1 MASTQLAERLGMNND
16 IYEHDVPINV
26 GRSSFPLSNKR
37 EFHLDAGMIVP
48 IRLIETLPK
57 DVFDISV
64 EYILKSFPL
73 VVAPFTSYKVRT
85 HWYYCKLSDLWR
97 GAQTMLTKGNDG
109 SLSLSVPTLN
119 PYTPL
124 PSFISGES
132 NDVVY
137 DTPQSLASYFRFA
150 SGHVPLVQ
158 STDNGYNEPYA
169 QCCNPSSAYSTAVSN
184 VSAPYG
190 GVSVL
195 PFLMY
200 QKIYRFAYQ
209 IPNLLQNN
217 KVWYPNDLTDGWR
230 INYSKTNLSA
240 NGCFFVPDGSVPTIT
255 TSNSP
260 APSASV
266 SDEAVNLLQL
276 RYGLFERDR
285 FTSALPWAQRGSAPT
300 ISVSNPVE
308 MFDSLGN
315 KIILDGTSGSGDD
328 LIIGSSSEFAST
340 TPDYD
345 DNLLDKSYKGSLY
358 LYARDSPNSS
368 SYHDRS
374 FGLRTDMKF
383 DLNQFRELI
392 ALTVWQERNAM
403 IQAGDYNQFIYAHY
417 RTNPHVD
424 THEPVYIGGTSDT
437 IYFGDVIQTSETTA
451 NSPLGKQ
458 AGLAQVQSRGR
469 VGHFVC
475 PDFGYIMGVMIIS
488 PETSYSQGI
497 QKLWTR
503 LTQEDFYFP
512 EDEGLGLEEIL
523 NKEIFPQGTSS
534 DNDLFGYNERNTE
547 YKAAENE
554 SVGFFSL
561 PGGIRDDLSA
571 YSQIRHFS
579 SLPALSHQFVTMSPE
594 NMRRDYLVAP
604 SMPAFRVSFATILR
618 GVRPMSY
625 RNIPQTFGF

>member
-16 IYEHDVPINV
+16 IYEHDEPIQL

-48 IRLIETLPK
+48 IRLIETVPK

-119 PYTPL
+119 PYTQL
-124 PSFISGES
+124 PSFISGET
-132 NDVVY
+132 NNIVY

-150 SGHVPLVQ
+150 CGHVPLVQ
-158 STDNGYNEPYA
+158 AADNGYNEPYA
-169 QCCNPSSAYSTAVSN
+169 QCCNPSSSYSTAVSG

-190 GVSVL
+190 GVSSL
-195 PFLMY
+195 PFMMY

-209 IPNLLQNN
+209 IPNLLQDN
-217 KVWYPNDLTDGWR
+217 KIWYPNDLTDGWR
-230 INYSKTNLSA
+230 INYSKTNISA
-240 NGCFFVPDGSVPTIT
+240 NGCFFVPDGTVPTIT
-255 TSNSP
+255 ASNSP

-266 SDEAVNLLQL
+266 NDEAVNLLQL
-276 RYGLFERDR
+276 RYALFERDR

-300 ISVSNPVE
+300 ITT
-308 MFDSLGN
+308 DSPLVLV
-315 KIILDGTSGSGDD
+315 KESGSGVDSITID
-328 LIIGSSSEFAST
+328 SAGSVTPSSTSNLEIQDTTNSHSLLEISYQAGQYSAYTST
-340 TPDYD
+340 K
-345 DNLLDKSYKGSLY
+345 L
-358 LYARDSPNSS
+358 
-368 SYHDRS
+368 
-374 FGLRTDMKF
+374 

-403 IQAGDYNQFIYAHY
+403 IQAGDYNQFIYAHF
-417 RTNPHVD
+417 RHDPNVD
-424 THEPVYIGGTSDT
+424 THEPIYIGGTSDT
-437 IYFGDVIQTSETTA
+437 IYFGDVVQTSETSA

-475 PDFGYIMGVMIIS
+475 PDFGYILGVMIIS

-503 LTQEDFYFP
+503 TTQEDFYFP

-523 NKEIFPQGTSS
+523 NKEIYPQGTSS

-561 PGGIRDDLSA
+561 PTGVVSDLSA

-579 SLPALSHQFVTMSPE
+579 SLPSLSHQFVTMSPE
-594 NMRRDYLVAP
+594 NMRRDFLTAP

-625 RNIPQTFGF
+625 RNTPQTFGF